1 MMDAVDPNHP
11 TLLATAANNFEAAM
25 IVGSL
30 DARGIEAQAV
40 GAYTASFQVGI
51 PSEVQI
57 MVRQADLAVA
67 QAALSECRPSE
78 SEWDNLDVGSAT
90 D

>member
-1 MMDAVDPNHP
+1 MNATDPNHP

-30 DARGIEAQAV
+30 DARGIPAQTV
-40 GAYTASFQVGI
+40 GGYTASFQVGV
-51 PSEVQI
+51 PGQVQI
-57 MVRQADLAVA
+57 MVRQADLATA

-78 SEWDNLDVGSAT
+78 SEWENLDVGRAT